1 MKIAQG
7 DGRSGPTIFANHP
20 RTPVR
25 DFSLDETKRKQEKKK
40 IRSEEGRHFCH
51 SLVQPGKV
59 RVH

>member
-25 DFSLDETKRKQEKKK
+25 DFTLEETKRKQEKKY
-40 IRSEEGRHFCH
+40 GRKKEDTFATA
-51 SLVQPGKV
+51 
-59 RVH
+59 